1 MTPLPNDIN
10 QAVEQAKIA
19 SQAAIADGLTRILI
33 EIQIPELKIQP
44 IAEQFIQA
52 FTDRGSQLR
61 IYFPDAGSAALAR
74 RDWGTT
80 DYTVRGINDLNAD
93 VRDDE
98 TLFIFVEPSSV
109 EVLAVEKLC
118 ETIGPRPVIFLNPA
132 LEDVSVVGIGYAAR
146 ALRDRFLSTLD
157 SCYYIRPLDQAALF
171 HSYPGNWEL
180 WREEADRYQKL
191 TELDSKPTSED
202 IDRLLSP
209 TTAEDPATPGAPAR
223 KKASIFTEMQRF
235 LKALSQ

>member
-1 MTPLPNDIN
+1 MTPLPNDIT
-10 QAVEQAKIA
+10 QAVEQAKLA
-19 SQAAIADGLTRILI
+19 SQAAIADGITRILI

-52 FTDRGSQLR
+52 FTDRGRQLR
-61 IYFPDAGSAALAR
+61 IYFPDAGAAALAR

-93 VRDDE
+93 VREDE

-146 ALRDRFLSTLD
+146 ALRDRFLSGLS

-171 HSYPGNWEL
+171 RAYPGNWEV
-180 WREEADRYQKL
+180 WREDTDRYQKL
-191 TELDSKPTSED
+191 TEMDTKPNSED
-202 IDRLLSP
+202 LDRILSP
-209 TTAEDPATPGAPAR
+209 TADPETPGTPTR

>member
-1 MTPLPNDIN
+1 MTPLPKDIN

-61 IYFPDAGSAALAR
+61 IYFPDAGAAALAR
-74 RDWGTT
+74 RDWGNT
-80 DYTVRGINDLNAD
+80 DYAVRGINDLNAE

-118 ETIGPRPVIFLNPA
+118 DTIGPRPVIFLNPS

-146 ALRDRFLSTLD
+146 QLRDRFLSVLD
-157 SCYYIRPLDQAALF
+157 SCYFIRPLDQAALF
-171 HSYPGNWEL
+171 RAYPGNWEI
-180 WREEADRYQKL
+180 WREENDSYQKL
-191 TELDSKPTSED
+191 TEMPTKPSSED
-202 IDRLLSP
+202 LDRILF
-209 TTAEDPATPGAPAR
+209 TPSDAPADTAAPR
-223 KKASIFTEMQRF
+223 KKPGLFTELQRF